1 MNVATRQAGYLH
13 SLSPYSR
20 LRRSTGFPALRG
32 QPATAGSKHGYRR
45 IKNMTDKALKPN
57 AKKRG
62 VVRNKDLRVPVL
74 PDEEK
79 EIKHLAKSVGL
90 DVAPYLRNIGLGY
103 RVSSVL
109 DLQKV
114 DELAKISGDL
124 GRLGG
129 LLKLW
134 LTNDEKLSQFDP
146 IKTRNAIELALSK
159 ILENQQN
166 LRETIEALID
176 RERFSR

>member
-1 MNVATRQAGYLH
+1 MN
-13 SLSPYSR
+13 
-20 LRRSTGFPALRG
+20 
-32 QPATAGSKHGYRR
+32 
-45 IKNMTDKALKPN
+45 DKALNPN

-62 VVRNKDLRVPVL
+62 VVRRQDLRVPVL
-74 PDEEK
+74 PEEK
-79 EIKHLAKSVGL
+79 AEIQRLAASVGL

-134 LTNDEKLSQFDP
+134 LTDDEKLSQFNP
-146 IKTRNAIELALSK
+146 VKTRNAIEQALSQ
-159 ILENQQN
+159 ILANQAN
-166 LRETIEALID
+166 LRNTIEELID
-176 RERFSR
+176 HERFSR

>member
-1 MNVATRQAGYLH
+1 MN
-13 SLSPYSR
+13 
-20 LRRSTGFPALRG
+20 
-32 QPATAGSKHGYRR
+32 
-45 IKNMTDKALKPN
+45 DKATNPN
-57 AKKRG
+57 AKKKG
-62 VVRNKDLRVPVL
+62 VVRGKDLRVPVL
-74 PDEEK
+74 PEEEA
-79 EIKHLAKSVGL
+79 EIKRLARSVGL

-134 LTNDEKLSQFDP
+134 LTDDKKLSEFDP
-146 IKTRNAIELALSK
+146 IKLRAAIEKALAQ
-159 ILENQQN
+159 ILANQEN
-166 LRETIEALID
+166 LRNTIEALID

>member
-1 MNVATRQAGYLH
+1 M
-13 SLSPYSR
+13 
-20 LRRSTGFPALRG
+20 
-32 QPATAGSKHGYRR
+32 
-45 IKNMTDKALKPN
+45 
-57 AKKRG
+57 
-62 VVRNKDLRVPVL
+62 PVL
-74 PDEEK
+74 PDEEA
-79 EIKHLAKSVGL
+79 EIKRLAASVGL

-109 DLQKV
+109 DLKKV

-134 LTNDEKLSQFDP
+134 LTDDEKLSQFNP
-146 IKTRNAIELALSK
+146 VKLRSAIEQALSQ
-159 ILENQQN
+159 ILANQEY
-166 LRETIEALID
+166 LRNTIEALID